1 MFDELFEK
9 CIPVNEEK
17 TSPESDEKI
26 RKILAEK
33 INTPLQI
40 KEDKLMKHISIS
52 KTIISAAAVAALGAL
67 SMVGASADNISD
79 ITYKSADGKD
89 LGAVAY
95 QFSSDNAIISDVGT
109 VDIGAGTITIDGET
123 QPISVNKLVDGVV
136 INYVADGTDP
146 GNTVLQINSDDV
158 TNVTTKGIEL
168 GSMKYNEDGL
178 GGYTLTNADGEVINV
193 TVNADGSTDI
203 NAEINYL
210 YYEF

>member
-52 KTIISAAAVAALGAL
+52 KTIISAAAVATLGAL

-95 QFSSDNAIISDVGT
+95 QFSSDNSIISEVGT

-158 TNVTTKGIEL
+158 TNVIAKGIEL

-193 TVNADGSTDI
+193 TVNADGTNDI